1 MANYL
6 LTYHGGAAPQTEA
19 EGKAVMD
26 AWMGWFGTLGTAV
39 VDGGNPTGATKVVA
53 SDGSVADGG
62 PTSPTGYSVIRADSH
77 DAAVALAK
85 GCPGLGFGGMVEVS
99 ELIEM

>member
-6 LTYHGGAAPQTEA
+6 LTYHGGAQPQSEA

-26 AWMGWFGTLGTAV
+26 AWMAWFGRLGPAV
-39 VDGGNPTGATKVVA
+39 VDGGNPTGHTKVV
-53 SDGSVADGG
+53 SPGGSVTDGG
-62 PTSPTGYSVIRADSH
+62 PTSPTGYSVLRADSL
-77 DAAVALAK
+77 DGAVELAK

-99 ELIEM
+99 ELLEM